1 MVKFNVYDVC
11 EIQESLESYLK
22 LLEWIPACGEE
33 ESAMREARIS
43 YVKYLVDK
51 CDKVL
56 NSEKIWS
63 VYDEQS
69 DN

>member
-1 MVKFNVYDVC
+1 MVKFNVYDIC
-11 EIQESLESYLK
+11 EMQECLESYLR
-22 LLEWIPACGEE
+22 LLEWIPAVGEE
-33 ESAMREARIS
+33 ESAMRDNRI
-43 YVKYLVDK
+43 KYTRYLIDK